1 MTIQM
6 LLNDPLT
13 ITGELRLLALAVDH
27 YQTLPGLA
35 RKRELTKVAQLY
47 QEHEI
52 ISLEDF
58 RAIRDYVCESRRINY
73 APGFKPDPN
82 RSTKA

>member
-1 MTIQM
+1 MSIKEM
-6 LLNDPLT
+6 LNDPLVV
-13 ITGELRLLALAVDH
+13 IGELRLLALAVDH
-27 YQTLPGLA
+27 YQTLPGLG

-58 RAIRDYVCESRRINY
+58 RIIRNYVCESRRINY
-73 APGFKPDPN
+73 APGFKPDSN
-82 RSTKA
+82 RGTKG